1 MLEQREGRGEFVV
14 TDTPSP
20 NESSAA
26 TRIEVDT
33 NLQPV
38 ALPGPVINELCAHA
52 IDARPEECCGL
63 VTGANDQRFRDVHR
77 CRNEMTTR
85 HRADS
90 VAYPRDGREAYL
102 MNEIDYLQA
111 QEHAEG
117 KGDEVTAVYHS
128 HVGAG
133 VYFSEMDQEFADA
146 AFFPFPG
153 AAQIV
158 LAVWEGRVAGA
169 GMFTRDAQSG
179 LFVGVGVELRDA

>member
-1 MLEQREGRGEFVV
+1 
-14 TDTPSP
+14 
-20 NESSAA
+20 
-26 TRIEVDT
+26 
-33 NLQPV
+33 
-38 ALPGPVINELCAHA
+38 
-52 IDARPEECCGL
+52 
-63 VTGANDQRFRDVHR
+63 
-77 CRNEMTTR
+77 MTAR

-133 VYFSEMDQEFADA
+133 VYFSEMDQEFASA

-179 LFVGVGVELRDA
+179 LFVGVGIELRDA